1 MEDGASQLL
10 DRRRLRTELRDARLA
25 SGLTQEQVAKAMEW
39 SLSKMIRIESAQTGI
54 SANDLKALLPLYG
67 ITDEQQVKR
76 LVGLAR
82 AARRRGWW
90 SAYRNVAGEP
100 LLQLIEFESAA
111 SVIRQCETQVVP
123 GILQTEEYA
132 RAVLED
138 FYAGTPEAGYISAL
152 IELRTRRQELLDRK
166 DPPSMH
172 FRLDEPVIRR
182 LVGTAAL
189 MRSQLQTLIEV
200 AAKPNVTIEIM
211 PFSAGLHAGLRG
223 PSRSSSSPRTP
234 PWTTWSSWR
243 SSREMSSPT
252 SSPRRLS
259 TGTCSRAWA
268 RSRSTRMSRSASSRT
283 PSASCPEPAAPG
295 PAPDRG
301 PRTADRELTRKTLV
315 SRLRVPPALLTRRSP
330 SAPLAV
336 LRAARQLRHA

>member
-82 AARRRGWW
+82 AARARGWW
-90 SAYRNVAGEP
+90 SAYRNVAAEP

-138 FYAGTPEAGYISAL
+138 FYAGTPQAGYISAL

-189 MRSQLQTLIEV
+189 MRSQLHTLIEM

-211 PFSAGLHAGLRG
+211 PFSAGLHVGLRG
-223 PSRSSSSPRTP
+223 PF
-234 PWTTWSSWR
+234 
-243 SSREMSSPT
+243 EVI
-252 SSPRRLS
+252 
-259 TGTCSRAWA
+259 
-268 RSRSTRMSRSASSRT
+268 
-283 PSASCPEPAAPG
+283 EF
-295 PAPDRG
+295 APDASLDDVVFLEKLQGDVITDKLAETVEYRDMFEG
-301 PRTADRELTRKTLV
+301 LGKVTLDQHE
-315 SRLRVPPALLTRRSP
+315 SIRFIEDAIS
-330 SAPLAV
+330 
-336 LRAARQLRHA
+336 QLP

>member
-54 SANDLKALLPLYG
+54 SANDLKALLPLYS

-82 AARRRGWW
+82 AARARGWW

-189 MRSQLQTLIEV
+189 MRSQLQALIEV

-223 PSRSSSSPRTP
+223 PF
-234 PWTTWSSWR
+234 
-243 SSREMSSPT
+243 EVI
-252 SSPRRLS
+252 
-259 TGTCSRAWA
+259 
-268 RSRSTRMSRSASSRT
+268 
-283 PSASCPEPAAPG
+283 EF
-295 PAPDRG
+295 APDASLDDVVFLEKLQGDVITDKLAETVEYRDMFEG
-301 PRTADRELTRKTLV
+301 LGKVTLDPHE
-315 SRLRVPPALLTRRSP
+315 SIRFIEDAIS
-330 SAPLAV
+330 
-336 LRAARQLRHA
+336 QLS